1 MASELRD
8 SEEMITFNRPE
19 ADITIVMIE
28 GDTATEQA
36 MVQASILACNHD
48 TPEVCTNII
57 NLNEGEQVF
66 IFGFSRNNSTFWNL
80 FWHVLTETVSC

>member
-1 MASELRD
+1 MATELLD

-19 ADITIVMIE
+19 ADITIVMVE
-28 GDTATEQA
+28 GDSASDQT

-66 IFGFSRNNSTFWNL
+66 I
-80 FWHVLTETVSC
+80 SCSSE